1 MVRTS
6 VLGKDPGVSA
16 LVEQEVCVL
25 CNDTGWISV
34 VVPVNAVVFKGVW
47 DAEAEAFFIDGK
59 KVKYDSTRK
68 DLHEVREVYREFA
81 KRCICAPVGSADH
94 PAGTAA

>member
-1 MVRTS
+1 
-6 VLGKDPGVSA
+6 
-16 LVEQEVCVL
+16 
-25 CNDTGWISV
+25 
-34 VVPVNAVVFKGVW
+34 VW

-94 PAGTAA
+94 PAGSAV